1 MMRRRIIKINR
12 EKCNGCGLCAKACHE
27 GAIAMV
33 DGKAALI
40 RDDYCDGL
48 GDCLP
53 SCPTGAI
60 SFEVREADAYDQEA
74 VEQKMGKQKGCAGV
88 QSQGLGSRA
97 SGSALM
103 QWPVQIQLAP
113 VQAPYYKGAHL
124 LIAAD
129 CTAYAYHEFHT
140 AFMEGRITLIG
151 CPKLDDAPYTEKLC
165 AIFQQNDIKDIT
177 LVRMEVPCCG
187 GMDRIIQQALAA
199 SGKRITYRVET
210 IALDGTW
217 K

>member
-1 MMRRRIIKINR
+1 MRRRIIKIDT
-12 EKCNGCGLCAKACHE
+12 EKCNGCGQCAKACHE
-27 GAIAMV
+27 GAIAMIG
-33 DGKAALI
+33 GKAALM

-53 SCPTGAI
+53 ACPTGAI
-60 SFEVREADAYDQEA
+60 SFEVREAEAYDQAA
-74 VEQKMGKQKGCAGV
+74 VERRMGKQSSCAGA
-88 QSQGLGSRA
+88 QSQAITNPA

-113 VQAPYYKGAHL
+113 IQAPYYQGARL

-140 AFMEGRITLIG
+140 AFMQGRITLIG
-151 CPKLDDAPYTEKLC
+151 CPKLDDAPYEEKLC

-187 GMDRIIQQALAA
+187 GMDRIIQQALAD
-199 SGKRITYRVET
+199 SGKQIPYRVET

-217 K
+217 Q